1 MSDNGSQPD
10 TSSPQSHCL
19 FVVGIGA
26 SAGGLNA
33 LQEFF
38 EHLSHDSGAAFV
50 VIQHL
55 SPDFKSLM
63 KELLERSTRMAIY
76 RVEEGMELQPNA
88 IYLIPPGK
96 NLVLDGN
103 QLHLIEQK
111 DRRSHELNF
120 PIDIFLESLAHA
132 REEHSIGIVLSGTG
146 SDGTKGLRQINQAG
160 GFTLVQEP
168 STAQFD
174 GMPRSAIATKI
185 IDRILAPRELA
196 QVVYQLVKSPV
207 FQTHG
212 EDYGFNLLTGAS
224 LQKIAAILDFHQ
236 STDFS
241 LYKTSTLSRRIHR
254 RYLISGCES
263 LEAFISLLKKSDQE
277 RSLLR
282 HDLLISVTQFFRDP
296 AAWEYLAAQVIPQL
310 VADAP
315 DNSELRCWVT
325 ACATGEEAYTLAIL
339 LDEAITRA
347 DRPVRF
353 KIFATDIDEVAL
365 AKATQGIYPQT
376 IVQELSGDRLERY
389 FVPKD
394 DGCQIVRHL
403 REKLLFAPHDL
414 TKDAGFTRMNLVS
427 CRNILIYFQPHLQQ
441 QVLRNL
447 HYSLV
452 NQGILLL
459 GSAETLGDL
468 KPEFH
473 TLAKKRKIYQ
483 KKRDVRLNL
492 PLRGIE
498 QVSNQ
503 LSPQIPPQATK
514 KPRLEPILDQAFSTF
529 LAKYQATCFLVDRQ
543 HNLFHTFNDE
553 IEVLKMP
560 QGKMTTDITK
570 LIIKDLQLPLI
581 TALHRAKGERSPVS
595 FLGIQVKELMGLRYL
610 KLEVTHNENSKL
622 GDEFF
627 TIVVQED
634 NPPLKTAGE
643 TFEVDAT
650 AAQRIVELDYELQ
663 QTRENLQAVI
673 EELETTNEEQ
683 QATNEELIASNE
695 ELQSTNEELHSVN
708 EELYTVNSEYQSK
721 IEELTELNND
731 INNLLRSTD
740 IGVVFLDRHLRIRK
754 FTPAATVAINLVEG
768 DLNRPLAHITHNLD
782 CPDLI

>member
-1 MSDNGSQPD
+1 MSDNGSPPD
-10 TSSPQSHCL
+10 TSSFQSHCL

-33 LQEFF
+33 LKEFF
-38 EHLSHDSGAAFV
+38 EHLNHDSGAAFV

-63 KELLERSTRMAIY
+63 KELLERCTRMAIH
-76 RVEEGMELQPNA
+76 RVEEGMELQPNS

-96 NLVLDGN
+96 NLVLDHN
-103 QLHLIEQK
+103 QLHLSPQK
-111 DRRSHELNF
+111 DRSSHELNF
-120 PIDIFLESLAHA
+120 PIDIFLSSLADTKK
-132 REEHSIGIVLSGTG
+132 EHSIGIVLSGTG
-146 SDGTKGLRQINQAG
+146 SDGSKGLRKINQAG

-196 QVVYQLVKSPV
+196 QVVDQLVKSPAL
-207 FQTHG
+207 QTLN
-212 EDYGFNLLTGAS
+212 EDYGLNLLTTAS
-224 LQKIAAILDFHQ
+224 LQKIAAILNFHE

-241 LYKTSTLSRRIHR
+241 HYKTSTLSRRIHR

-263 LEAFISLLKKSDQE
+263 MEAFISLLKNSDQE

-296 AAWEYLAAQVIPQL
+296 PVWDYLATQVIPQL

-315 DNSELRCWVT
+315 ADTELRCWVT
-325 ACATGEEAYTLAIL
+325 ACATGEEAYTLAML
-339 LDEAITRA
+339 LDEAITRENK
-347 DRPVRF
+347 PVKF

-376 IVQELSGDRLERY
+376 IVQELSSDRLERY

-394 DGCQIVRHL
+394 DGWQIVRQL

-427 CRNILIYFQPHLQQ
+427 CRNILIYFQPQLQQ

-452 NQGILLL
+452 NQGILCL
-459 GSAETLGDL
+459 GEAETLGYL
-468 KPEFH
+468 EAEFH
-473 TLAKKRKIYQ
+473 TLAKKEKIYQ
-483 KKRDVRLNL
+483 KKRNVRLNL

-498 QVSNQ
+498 QLSNQVSNQ
-503 LSPQIPPQATK
+503 LSPQISAQGTK
-514 KPRLEPILDQAFSTF
+514 TPRLEPILDQAFSSF

-543 HNLFHTFNDE
+543 HKLFHTFNDE

-570 LIIKDLQLPLI
+570 LIVKDLQLPLI
-581 TALHRAKGERSPVS
+581 TALHRAKSERSPIS
-595 FLGIQVKELMGLRYL
+595 FLGIQVKESKRLRYL
-610 KLEVTHNENSKL
+610 KLEVTYNENSKL
-622 GDEFF
+622 GDE
-627 TIVVQED
+627 
-634 NPPLKTAGE
+634 
-643 TFEVDAT
+643 
-650 AAQRIVELDYELQ
+650 
-663 QTRENLQAVI
+663 
-673 EELETTNEEQ
+673 
-683 QATNEELIASNE
+683 
-695 ELQSTNEELHSVN
+695 
-708 EELYTVNSEYQSK
+708 
-721 IEELTELNND
+721 
-731 INNLLRSTD
+731 
-740 IGVVFLDRHLRIRK
+740 
-754 FTPAATVAINLVEG
+754 
-768 DLNRPLAHITHNLD
+768 
-782 CPDLI
+782 